1 MIWQLKKWSL
11 IALGWQVDS
20 ALFLGQVQIRDK
32 NRLNEAENQKPERN
46 KKTAIDLI

>member
-32 NRLNEAENQKPERN
+32 NRLNEAENQKPELN
-46 KKTAIDLI
+46 KKNAIDLI